1 MSSSLKL
8 RECPRC
14 KNTTALTIY
23 IPPKGTRIAEAVCK
37 SCGMKL
43 DYRTF
48 LFKKADT
55 ESIAAYKRLLS
66 GISVAVNSWV
76 DEQR

>member
-1 MSSSLKL
+1 MSKSMQL
-8 RECPRC
+8 RKCPRC
-14 KNTTALTIY
+14 DGPTALTIH
-23 IPPKGTRIAEAVCK
+23 IPPKNTRIAEAVCR

-48 LFKKADT
+48 LFKKPDA
-55 ESIAAYKRLLS
+55 ESKAAYKRLLS
-66 GISVAVNSWV
+66 GIVVAVNSWV